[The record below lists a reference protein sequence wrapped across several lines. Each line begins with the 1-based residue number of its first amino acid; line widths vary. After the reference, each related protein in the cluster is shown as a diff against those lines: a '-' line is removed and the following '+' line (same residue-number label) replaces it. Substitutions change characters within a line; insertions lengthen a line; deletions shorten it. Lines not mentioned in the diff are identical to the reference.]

1 MKKILFASTAL
12 VAFGVTAAQAADPIK
27 LELGG
32 YQQEWVGGAENSNY
46 KTSTAGGVLGAGTAN
61 AAAGTQRNPIDV
73 VSKGEIYLK
82 GSTKINSQFE
92 AGTFISLYTFNPGNY
107 GTFAANNSST
117 NSTSLNNTTNSGS
130 FNTDQAYVY
139 LQGTYGQLKA
149 GQEDSVAKIAHV
161 AAPQVGVVGSDI
173 KNWIAV
179 PGGALVQNTTAS
191 SVNSSTTGNVT
202 GVGHHFQQAT
212 TNQSGFNPFGTNN
225 NDDSDV
231 EKISYT
237 TPVWNGFQVG
247 YSYVP
252 NAFKNKGGQQQQ
264 PSGTDEHIGVISYN
278 NPNLINGLGVKA
290 DFGAASENGNG
301 TAVTDQTTAQ
311 TYQTG
316 LNLSY
321 QGFTLGGG
329 FLRVVQPTWRGRNT
343 TTNTTT
349 GVTTGGTSVTTAAI
363 ESRNG
368 YVYDY
373 GIGYKVGPYS
383 ASVSYAVTQT
393 RGDINFRNNDK
404 ANEGIASFAV
414 ELSPGVTIR
423 NSAFIVDIKDQAGKN
438 TPYSNRGLGAVSGL
452 DLQF

>member
-1 MKKILFASTAL
+1 
-12 VAFGVTAAQAADPIK
+12 
-27 LELGG
+27 
-32 YQQEWVGGAENSNY
+32 
-46 KTSTAGGVLGAGTAN
+46 
-61 AAAGTQRNPIDV
+61 
-73 VSKGEIYLK
+73 
-82 GSTKINSQFE
+82 
-92 AGTFISLYTFNPGNY
+92 
-107 GTFAANNSST
+107 
-117 NSTSLNNTTNSGS
+117 
-130 FNTDQAYVY
+130 
-139 LQGTYGQLKA
+139 
-149 GQEDSVAKIAHV
+149 
-161 AAPQVGVVGSDI
+161 
-173 KNWIAV
+173 
-179 PGGALVQNTTAS
+179 
-191 SVNSSTTGNVT
+191 
-202 GVGHHFQQAT
+202 
-212 TNQSGFNPFGTNN
+212 
-225 NDDSDV
+225 
-231 EKISYT
+231 
-237 TPVWNGFQVG
+237 VWNGFQVG